1 VERSIRKCGTA
12 AGNKVLAKAS
22 INVEGKLPMHD
33 ESKIKELIRIAKDL
47 RKQSLR
53 MITNSGAGH
62 PGGSLSV
69 ADIIAVLYFHEMRVD
84 PKNPNWGERD
94 RLVLSKGHASPPL
107 YVALAMRGFFGEEHL
122 MTFDFVDSILQGHP
136 DMKKTPGIDMSSG
149 SLGQGL
155 SCAQGIALGGKLLRK
170 QFRVYVILGDG
181 ECQEGQVWE
190 AAMSAPVFKL
200 DNLTAIID
208 YNQVQLASKLE
219 DSIPL
224 EPIADKWKSFGWNV
238 ITIDGHKI
246 QEILSAIDEAK
257 ACKGK
262 PSVIIART
270 IKGRGVSFMEH
281 KFEWH
286 AKAPTPEELQRALSE
301 LDASREA

>member
-1 VERSIRKCGTA
+1 
-12 AGNKVLAKAS
+12 
-22 INVEGKLPMHD
+22 MHD
-33 ESKIKELIRIAKDL
+33 ESKIRELTRIAKEL

-53 MITNSGAGH
+53 MIANSGAGH

-69 ADIIAVLYFHEMRVD
+69 AEMLAVLYFHEMKID
-84 PKNPNWGERD
+84 PKNPDWGERD

-155 SCAQGIALGGKLLRK
+155 SCAQGIALGGKLLGK
-170 QFRVYVILGDG
+170 PFRVYVILGDG

-208 YNQVQLASKLE
+208 YNQVQLASRLE

-224 EPIADKWKSFGWNV
+224 DPIVDKWKSFGWNV
-238 ITIDGHKI
+238 MTIDGHKME
-246 QEILSAIDEAK
+246 EIIDSMEEAK
-257 ACKGK
+257 ACKSK

-270 IKGRGVSFMEH
+270 IKGKGVPFMEH

-286 AKAPTPEELQRALSE
+286 ARAPTADELQKALSE
-301 LDASREA
+301 LDRSREV

>member
-1 VERSIRKCGTA
+1 
-12 AGNKVLAKAS
+12 
-22 INVEGKLPMHD
+22 MHD
-33 ESKIKELIRIAKDL
+33 ESKIRELSRIAKEL

-69 ADIIAVLYFHEMRVD
+69 ADILAVLYFHEMKID

-155 SCAQGIALGGKLLRK
+155 SCAQGIALGGKLLGK
-170 QFRVYVILGDG
+170 PFRVYVILGDG

-208 YNQVQLASKLE
+208 YNQVQLASRLE

-224 EPIADKWKSFGWNV
+224 EPIVDKWKSFGWNV
-238 ITIDGHKI
+238 MTIDGHKME
-246 QEILSAIDEAK
+246 EIIDSMEEAK
-257 ACKGK
+257 ACKSK

-270 IKGRGVSFMEH
+270 IKGKGVPFMEH

-286 AKAPTPEELQRALSE
+286 ARAPTADELQKALSE
-301 LDASREA
+301 LDRS

>member
-1 VERSIRKCGTA
+1 M
-12 AGNKVLAKAS
+12 N
-22 INVEGKLPMHD
+22 H
-33 ESKIKELIRIAKDL
+33 ESEIKELARIAKEL

-53 MITNSGAGH
+53 MIANSEAGH

-69 ADIIAVLYFHEMRVD
+69 ADIIAVLYFNEMRID
-84 PKNPNWGERD
+84 PKNPKWEERD
-94 RLVLSKGHASPPL
+94 RVILSKGHSSPPL

-155 SCAQGIALGGKLLRK
+155 SCAQGIALGGKLLKK

-190 AAMSAPVFKL
+190 AAMSAPIFKL

-208 YNQVQLASKLE
+208 SNQVQLASKIE

-224 EPIADKWKSFGWNV
+224 EPFVDKWKSFGWNV
-238 ITIDGHKI
+238 ITTDGHNFK
-246 QEILSAIDEAK
+246 EIISSIGQAK

-262 PSVIIART
+262 PSVIIAET
-270 IKGRGVSFMEH
+270 IKGKGVSFMEH

-286 AKAPTPEELQRALSE
+286 AKAPNPDELQRALSE
-301 LDASREA
+301 LDTEV